1 MHIVIKTVG
10 SYFNGFFIRNPESN
24 ISGSLRKFGST
35 WTDGTNLST
44 FVLHKMYGI
53 ALHYFI
59 NFCFSGS
66 KIRIRKCHG
75 KERFFLNR
83 MIPITWK
90 SIEYTRVKIRFCT
103 HHQNQCNSYGH
114 FMGA

>member
-1 MHIVIKTVG
+1 MHVVIKTVG
-10 SYFNGFFIRNPESN
+10 SYFNGFFIGKPESN
-24 ISGSLRKFGST
+24 KSGSLRKFG
-35 WTDGTNLST
+35 TNLLT
-44 FVLHKMYGI
+44 FVLHKMHGI

-59 NFCFSGS
+59 NFCFSSS
-66 KIRIRKCHG
+66 KVRIRKRHG

-90 SIEYTRVKIRFCT
+90 SIEYTCVKMQFCT